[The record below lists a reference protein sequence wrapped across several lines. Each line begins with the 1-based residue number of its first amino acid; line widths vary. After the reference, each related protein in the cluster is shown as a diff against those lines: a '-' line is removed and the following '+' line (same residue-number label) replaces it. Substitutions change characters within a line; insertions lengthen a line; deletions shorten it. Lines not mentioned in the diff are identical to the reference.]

1 MSTSPHL
8 YDLSGRVVLVTGA
21 GSSIGR
27 ATALA
32 FAAAGASVACADKD
46 EPSARRTASL
56 IAALGG
62 TARSL
67 ALDVTDRA
75 AVAAAVD
82 GTVSAYGRL
91 DVLAALDEVDHAA
104 PILETCDADVER
116 LLDVNFKGVLHCARE
131 AARPMVEQK
140 SGCIVTTASDTTDAD
155 TEDLTYYGASKAAVA
170 PLVRALAAEL
180 GPHGIRANA
189 VVPSRRSDT
198 EGAPPRGENSLPYDV
213 AGTVLFLASEASAF
227 MNGQVLRANGK
238 SGLW

>member
-21 GSSIGR
+21 GSNIGR

-32 FAAAGASVACADKD
+32 FATAGASVACADK
-46 EPSARRTASL
+46 EKPAAHQTAAL

-62 TARSL
+62 TARPL

-82 GTVSAYGRL
+82 GTVSTYGRL
-91 DVLAALDEVDHAA
+91 DVLAALDEVDHESL
-104 PILETCDADVER
+104 ILETGDTDVER
-116 LLDVNFKGVLHCARE
+116 MLDVNFKGVLHCARE
-131 AARPMVEQK
+131 AARLMVEQK
-140 SGCIVTTASDTTDAD
+140 SGCIVTTASDTGDAD
-155 TEDLTYYGASKAAVA
+155 PEDLTYYGASKAAVA

-189 VVPSRRSDT
+189 VVPGQRDDT
-198 EGAPPRGENSLPYDV
+198 EGAPPQNENSLPYDV

-227 MNGQVLRANGK
+227 MNGQILRSNGK